1 MSDDAIEKVA
11 QGEDILSF
19 VLSEAKKLG
28 ATDADALYVTSDDY
42 SISVRK
48 GDVEKVHRSMSRGM
62 GIRVFRGQSQAIV
75 STSDLNRDSL
85 SDLVREAVRLAGETA
100 PDAHSGLPDPEDL
113 EFRRPFPDL
122 LLEDDGRDA
131 PSAKLRLDL
140 ALSCEKAAL
149 SYDSRISSSEG
160 AEFQSSR
167 MTRQMGNTRGFLG
180 GTSRTNYA
188 LSVTSIAKEG
198 DSMERDY
205 WYDQRPFFRDLDSPG
220 AIGAESSRRAISR
233 LNPKRPKTG
242 NARILFDPENARSLI
257 GHLLSAISGHAL
269 YRDATYLKGREGSK
283 VASSLLTLTEDPF
296 LPGGFGSRPFDGE
309 GVRVAKKEILSGG
322 ILNGFLFDSYSARKT
337 GHKTTGNA
345 VRSLG
350 DAPVVGT
357 SNVIVTPGTEGRSG
371 LLTQMGDGI
380 MVTELIGFGVNT
392 VTGDYSRGA
401 FGYEVRG
408 GEILGPLS
416 EFTIAGTLDAL
427 FSGIMGIGSDV
438 SSRSSIVCPSILVDG
453 LRVSGI

>member
-1 MSDDAIEKVA
+1 MSDDAVDKIA

-19 VLSEAKKLG
+19 VLSESRRLG
-28 ATDADALYVTSDDY
+28 ATDADAIYVTSDDY

-48 GDVEKVHRSMSRGM
+48 GDVEKVNRSMSRGM
-62 GIRVFRGQSQAIV
+62 GIRVFRGESQAIV
-75 STSDLNRDSL
+75 STSDLNRNSL
-85 SDLVREAVRLAGETA
+85 SDLVKEAVRLAGETA
-100 PDAHSGLPDPEDL
+100 PDPHSGLPDVSDL
-113 EFRRPFPDL
+113 ELHRPLPDL
-122 LLEDDGRDA
+122 FLEDDGRDA
-131 PSAKLRLDL
+131 PSSKHRVDL
-140 ALSCEKAAL
+140 ALACEKAAL
-149 SYDSRISSSEG
+149 SYDSRIISSEG

-188 LSVTSIAKEG
+188 LSVTSIAKEEH
-198 DSMERDY
+198 SMERDY
-205 WYDQRPFFRDLDSPG
+205 WYDQRPFFRDLESPE
-220 AIGAESSRRAISR
+220 AIGTESSRRAIRR

-269 YRDATYLKGREGSK
+269 YRDATYLKGREATS
-283 VASSLLTLTEDPF
+283 VASGILTLTEDPF

-309 GVRVAKKEILSGG
+309 GVRVKRKEIVSKGV
-322 ILNGFLFDSYSARKT
+322 LNGFLFDTYSARKT

-350 DAPVVGT
+350 DSPSVGT
-357 SNVIVTPGTEGRSG
+357 SNILVTPGSSDRSA
-371 LLTQMGDGI
+371 LLKQMGDGI

-427 FSGIMGIGSDV
+427 FSGIIGIGSDV
-438 SSRSSIVCPSILVDG
+438 SARSSILCPSILVEG